1 MIVRRLLS
9 AILGLGLLVAPLAA
23 GAAEPPDFAK
33 ASQVRDSLNSMLRD
47 LRPEAKKH
55 GWMELRAIGMCEDA
69 LERLQDRRSAA
80 AYSPEA
86 GEKIW
91 RSCRDL
97 HQRAKMH
104 HNPRTPDRAGGEGDS
119 Y

>member
-1 MIVRRLLS
+1 MIVRRLL
-9 AILGLGLLVAPLAA
+9 AATLGLGLLAAPLAA

-33 ASQVRDSLNSMLRD
+33 ASQVRDSLNAMLRD
-47 LRPEAKKH
+47 LKPEAKEH
-55 GWMELRAIGMCEDA
+55 GWLELRAIGMCEDA

-80 AYSPEA
+80 AYSAEA
-86 GEKIW
+86 GEQIW
-91 RSCRDL
+91 RSCHDL

-104 HNPRTPDRAGGEGDS
+104 HNPRAADDAGGGGGS